1 MKIIEKIVNWL
12 LLGFM
17 DLFLWWI
24 FWRRFFWAT
33 NIPNWKRNTTP
44 MSQGH
49 RLSLFSDSF
58 CLLYSLLLLCNQLFF
73 LLKIFILQR
82 HLFYSFVIVAIVL
95 IQIFNCLF
103 SSLCWFFLLS
113 TGRFRTF
120 LLFIIIFQFM
130 LFNLL
135 LILFNHLFKIYFK
148 IFLRNPFT
156 LIDIFK
162 YLL

>member
-1 MKIIEKIVNWL
+1 MKIIEEIVYWL
-12 LLGFM
+12 LLWFM
-17 DLFLWWI
+17 NLF
-24 FWRRFFWAT
+24 FGGVFGRRVFWAT
-33 NIPNWKRNTTP
+33 YISHWKWYTTS
-44 MSQGH
+44 MSQRH
-49 RLSLFSDSF
+49 WFPLFSYSF
-58 CLLYSLLLLCNQLFF
+58 CFLYSFLFLCNQLFF

-82 HLFYSFVIVAIVL
+82 HLFYSFLIVAIVL

-113 TGRFRTF
+113 TGRFRSF

-130 LFNLL
+130 LFYLL

-156 LIDIFK
+156 LIDVFK

>member
-1 MKIIEKIVNWL
+1 ML
-12 LLGFM
+12 LWFM
-17 DLFLWWI
+17 DLFLWRI
-24 FWRRFFWAT
+24 FRRRFFWAT
-33 NIPNWKRNTTP
+33 NISNWKRNTTS

-49 RLSLFSDSF
+49 RLSLFSGSF
-58 CLLYSLLLLCNQLFF
+58 CFLYSLLLLCNQFFF
-73 LLKIFILQR
+73 LLKIFVLQR
-82 HLFYSFVIVAIVL
+82 HLFYSFLIVAIVL

-113 TGRFRTF
+113 TRRFRSF

-156 LIDIFK
+156 LIDVFK